1 MKARSV
7 LIVGA
12 LGWAMAGAPAFAQ
25 SVIKLGTATIND
37 SQHEYIKRFA
47 ERMNKQM
54 AGKVKVEVY
63 PAEQLGNNARML
75 EGLALGTMEGVIGPP
90 EFIVGVDPRF
100 QIVGAPGLIK
110 DMHHAVRLSQDAKFR
125 EAFLNYGDAKGI
137 KGLALI
143 FYGTNSWATR
153 KPVTSLADFKGMKVR
168 VLASQMHTVPL
179 AAIGVTGVPMAPSEA
194 VQALSSGAID
204 GVRTGITVFTTFKY
218 FDIVKDL
225 TQVDGDGTILSMFY
239 VGKKWFDGLPP
250 DIRKAV
256 ADTATGIEP
265 ELNQWAVDEN
275 VKAEGLWKQ
284 HGGQIHRITGKDQA
298 EFQKKMRTAAD
309 EVAAK
314 NPRITDA
321 YKLMVERAKATEK

>member
-1 MKARSV
+1 MKLRS
-7 LIVGA
+7 LIA
-12 LGWAMAGAPAFAQ
+12 LGVLTSIAAMPAAAQ
-25 SVIKLGTATIND
+25 MVIKLGTATIND
-37 SQHEYIKRFA
+37 SQHEYIKRLA

-54 AGKVKVEVY
+54 PGKVKVEVY

-110 DMHHAVRLSQDAKFR
+110 DIHHAVRLTQDAKFR
-125 EAFLNYGDAKGI
+125 EAFLNYGEAKGI
-137 KGLALI
+137 KGLGLI
-143 FYGTNSWATR
+143 VYGANSWATR
-153 KPVTSLADFKGMKVR
+153 KPVKSLADFKGMKVR

-204 GVRTGITVFTTFKY
+204 GVRTGITIFTTFKY

-256 ADTATGIEP
+256 IDTSAALEP
-265 ELNQWAVDEN
+265 EMNQWTVDEN
-275 VKAEGLWKQ
+275 AKAEGIWQQ
-284 HGGQIHRITGKDQA
+284 HGGQIHRITGKDQV
-298 EFQKKMRTAAD
+298 EFQKKMRAAAD

>member
-1 MKARSV
+1 MKLVRSIA
-7 LIVGA
+7 LGA
-12 LGWAMAGAPAFAQ
+12 LCLGLSLPAAAQ
-25 SVIKLGTATIND
+25 SVIKVGTATIND
-37 SQHEYIKRFA
+37 SQHEYLKRFA
-47 ERMNKQM
+47 ERMNKQL

-110 DMHHAVRLSQDAKFR
+110 DMHHAVRLSQDAQFR
-125 EAFLNYGDAKGI
+125 EAFLNYGEAKGI

-153 KPVTSLADFKGMKVR
+153 KPVQSLADFKGMKVR

-179 AAIGVTGVPMAPSEA
+179 QHIGVTGVPMAPSEA

-256 ADTATGIEP
+256 VDTANGIEP
-265 ELNQWAVDEN
+265 EMNQWAVDEN
-275 VKAEGLWKQ
+275 VKAEGIWKQ

-298 EFQKKMRTAAD
+298 EFQKRMRAAAD
-309 EVAAK
+309 EVATK
-314 NPRITDA
+314 NPRIKDA
-321 YKLMVERAKATEK
+321 YQLMVERAKATEK

>member
-1 MKARSV
+1 MKARSL
-7 LIVGA
+7 LIVAALGGA
-12 LGWAMAGAPAFAQ
+12 LAAAPAFAQ

-37 SQHEYIKRFA
+37 SQHEYLKRFA

-125 EAFLNYGDAKGI
+125 QAFLNYGEAKGI

-143 FYGTNSWATR
+143 FYGANSWATR
-153 KPVTSLADFKGMKVR
+153 KPVQSLADFKGMKVR

-256 ADTATGIEP
+256 VDTATGIEP
-265 ELNQWAVDEN
+265 EMNKWAVDEN

-284 HGGQIHRITGKDQA
+284 HGGTIHRITGKDQA

-309 EVAAK
+309 EVANK
-314 NPRITDA
+314 NSRITDA
-321 YKLMVERAKATEK
+321 YKLMVERARATEK

>member
-1 MKARSV
+1 MKRRSV
-7 LIVGA
+7 LILGA
-12 LGWAMAGAPAFAQ
+12 LSCALAATPAFSQ
-25 SVIKLGTATIND
+25 TVIKLGTATIND
-37 SQHEYIKRFA
+37 SQHEYLKRFA
-47 ERMNKQM
+47 ERMNKSM

-125 EAFLNYGDAKGI
+125 EAFLNYGEAKGI

-153 KPVTSLADFKGMKVR
+153 RPVQSLADFKGMKVR

-256 ADTATGIEP
+256 VDTATGIEP
-265 ELNQWAVDEN
+265 EMNKWAVDEN

-284 HGGQIHRITGKDQA
+284 HGGTIHRITGKDQV
-298 EFQKKMRTAAD
+298 EFQKKMRAAAD
-309 EVAAK
+309 EVASK
-314 NPRITDA
+314 NPRIKDA
-321 YKLMVERAKATEK
+321 YHLMVERAKATEK

>member
-1 MKARSV
+1 MKRRNLLV
-7 LIVGA
+7 LGA
-12 LGWAMAGAPAFAQ
+12 LGWALAAAPAFAQ
-25 SVIKLGTATIND
+25 SVVKLGTATIND

-47 ERMNKQM
+47 ERMNQQM

-125 EAFLNYGDAKGI
+125 EAFLNYGEAKGL

-153 KPVTSLADFKGMKVR
+153 KPVQSLAEFKGMKVR

-218 FDIVKDL
+218 YDIVKDL

-239 VGKKWFDGLPP
+239 VGKKWFDGLAP
-250 DIRKAV
+250 DMRKAV
-256 ADTATGIEP
+256 VDTAAAIEP
-265 ELNQWAVDEN
+265 EMNQWAVDEN
-275 VKAEGLWKQ
+275 VKAEGIWKQ
-284 HGGQIHRITGKDQA
+284 QGGKVHRITGRDQA
-298 EFQKKMRTAAD
+298 EFQKRMRAAAD
-309 EVAAK
+309 EVAEK
-314 NPRITDA
+314 NPRIKDA
-321 YKLMVERAKATEK
+321 YQLMVERAKATEK

>member
-1 MKARSV
+1 MKRRSV
-7 LIVGA
+7 LILGA
-12 LGWAMAGAPAFAQ
+12 LSCALAAAPAFSQ
-25 SVIKLGTATIND
+25 TVIKLGTATIND
-37 SQHEYIKRFA
+37 SQHEYLKRFA
-47 ERMNKQM
+47 ERLNKQL
-54 AGKVKVEVY
+54 AGKVKAEVY

-125 EAFLNYGDAKGI
+125 EAFLNYGEAKGI

-153 KPVTSLADFKGMKVR
+153 KPVQSLADFKGMKVR

-204 GVRTGITVFTTFKY
+204 GVRTGITIFTTFKY

-256 ADTATGIEP
+256 VDTATGIEP
-265 ELNQWAVDEN
+265 EMNQWAVDEN
-275 VKAEGLWKQ
+275 IKAEGLWKQ
-284 HGGQIHRITGKDQA
+284 HGGTIHRITGKDQV
-298 EFQKKMRTAAD
+298 EFQKKMRAAAD
-309 EVAAK
+309 EVASK
-314 NPRITDA
+314 NPRIKDA
-321 YKLMVERAKATEK
+321 YHLMVERAKATEK